1 MAANPKPTPGH
12 PLTLTA
18 YAGDAS
24 ALLAFDVDESL
35 RADLAGF
42 ALEYTPPGG
51 TTQAVGNRLTF
62 GDPIVA
68 ATTPAERRAIFTS
81 TRQAPLQK
89 FHWVHFPPDVPAGAF
104 TYTATAMLFK
114 AGSETEIE
122 PGPSAS
128 VKLDL
133 RPAAFP
139 NFKLGFTRGYVSSQ
153 AYHDSFENAAF
164 VPSKRPLVYD
174 TAPFEAQYAWL
185 GFDARRLM
193 FEVLDEALADTSLE
207 LDVFAYDLDEPDII
221 DRLAKLGPRLRLML
235 DDSKG
240 HVGPHDFEPQA
251 RAVLEQSA
259 GADRVKVG
267 HFQRQSHSK
276 VLIQRR
282 GRDAIKVLAGSAN
295 FAVRGLYVQSNN
307 VFVFDDPETA
317 GLYEQ
322 AFVQAFTQ
330 PLNTFAKSPIAGGW
344 FTPTG
349 AGLPPFSVS
358 FSPHTTAGVSLDRV
372 GEAIENARESVL
384 FAVMD
389 IGGSKGRVTDAL
401 RALPGRDLYAFGTT
415 QRLDGAL
422 KVTSPSDP
430 HSPFIPFAFLKSKVP
445 APFNAEIS
453 GGSGQV
459 IHHKFVVCDFNGENP
474 VAFAGSSNLAGGGEE
489 ENGDNLVEFRGS
501 EVVTP
506 FAIEAIKL
514 ADHYRFRAVQQKAT
528 ETDPLRL
535 KGRSEDWSAPYF
547 DPSTPKF
554 RERLLFAR

>member
-1 MAANPKPTPGH
+1 MADNQKPTAEH

-18 YAGDAS
+18 YGGDAS
-24 ALLAFDVDESL
+24 ALLAFDVHESL
-35 RADLAGF
+35 RDALAGF
-42 ALEYTPPGG
+42 ALEYTPPGS

-62 GDPIVA
+62 TDPIVA

-81 TRQAPLQK
+81 TREAPLQK
-89 FHWVHFPPDVPAGAF
+89 FHWVHFPPEVPAGAF
-104 TYTATAMLFK
+104 AYTATAMLFK
-114 AGSETEIE
+114 AGSEIEIE

-128 VKLDL
+128 VEVDL
-133 RPAAFP
+133 RPATFP
-139 NFKLGFTRGYVSSQ
+139 RFQLGFTRGYVSSQ
-153 AYHDSFENAAF
+153 AYHDSFENAAI
-164 VPSKRPLVYD
+164 VPPKRPLGYD
-174 TAPFEAQYAWL
+174 TAPFEAQYEWL
-185 GFDARRLM
+185 GLDARRLV
-193 FEVLDEALADTSLE
+193 FEVLDEAIADASLE

-221 DRLAKLGPRLRLML
+221 DRLVKLGPRLRLYL

-251 RAVLEQSA
+251 RALLERSA

-282 GRDAIKVLAGSAN
+282 GDVALKVLAGSAN

-317 GLYEQ
+317 GLYER
-322 AFVQAFTQ
+322 AFEQAFTE
-330 PLNTFAKSPIAGGW
+330 PKAFEKSEIASGW
-344 FTPTG
+344 FTPKG
-349 AGLPPFSVS
+349 PGLPPFSVS
-358 FSPHTTAGVSLDRV
+358 FAPHASAAVSLDRV
-372 GEAIENARESVL
+372 ADAIENAQESVL

-389 IGGSKGRVTDAL
+389 IGGSKGRVTAAL
-401 RALPGRDLYAFGTT
+401 ENLPNRDLYAFGTT

-445 APFNAEIS
+445 APFNAEVS
-453 GGSGQV
+453 GGAGQV
-459 IHHKFVVCDFNGENP
+459 IHHKFVVCDFNGDKP

-489 ENGDNLVEFRGS
+489 ENGDNLVAFSGE
-501 EVVTP
+501 EVVTS

-528 ETDPLRL
+528 ESNPLRL
-535 KGRSEDWSAPYF
+535 KRRSEDWSAPYF